1 MLRRFS
7 TNFAIFAIVFD
18 LIIVVFSL
26 WGINQVRPAFNN
38 LPFVKSIDTA
48 VPIPFSMFVIFPLV
62 WVASMVLN
70 STYDGRKNFRIVDE
84 FTNLTSSF
92 FLAGSVLSGILYLTY
107 RETSRLTFVV
117 FIISTYFLLLNWR
130 ILVRVINRWRHAT
143 QGTSS
148 RILIIGAGPVGRDI
162 ETRIQENSHL
172 DVVLVGFLDD
182 DTKKQSRHT
191 EILGETSA
199 IRSILMREKVTDV
212 VVALPPSA
220 YKRVNNLVKE
230 LDAQAVKIWL
240 VPDYFSLALHHTEIE
255 NFFGIP
261 MVDLRAAA
269 LTEFQRTVKRTFD
282 LVVTLL
288 FMIPVL
294 PILGL
299 ISLAVWIWDG
309 KPVLYTQKRI
319 GENGRVFTIYKFRT
333 MMQNAEEKQRQ
344 VESLDKQGE
353 LIHKKKDDPRITPLG
368 RFLRRLSLDELP
380 QFFNV
385 LKGNMSLVGP
395 RPELPY
401 LVDLYEP
408 WQRKRFSV
416 PQGITGW
423 WQIHGRSDKPMHLHT
438 EDDLYY
444 IQNYSLWLDIQI
456 LIQTLWII
464 IRGRGAY

>member
-1 MLRRFS
+1 
-7 TNFAIFAIVFD
+7 
-18 LIIVVFSL
+18 
-26 WGINQVRPAFNN
+26 
-38 LPFVKSIDTA
+38 
-48 VPIPFSMFVIFPLV
+48 
-62 WVASMVLN
+62 
-70 STYDGRKNFRIVDE
+70 
-84 FTNLTSSF
+84 
-92 FLAGSVLSGILYLTY
+92 
-107 RETSRLTFVV
+107 
-117 FIISTYFLLLNWR
+117 
-130 ILVRVINRWRHAT
+130 
-143 QGTSS
+143 
-148 RILIIGAGPVGRDI
+148 
-162 ETRIQENSHL
+162 
-172 DVVLVGFLDD
+172 
-182 DTKKQSRHT
+182 
-191 EILGETSA
+191 
-199 IRSILMREKVTDV
+199 
-212 VVALPPSA
+212 
-220 YKRVNNLVKE
+220 
-230 LDAQAVKIWL
+230 
-240 VPDYFSLALHHTEIE
+240 
-255 NFFGIP
+255 
-261 MVDLRAAA
+261 VDLRAAA

-294 PILGL
+294 PIMGL

-309 KPVLYTQKRI
+309 KPVFYTQKRI

-333 MMQNAEEKQRQ
+333 MMLNAENLQRQ
-344 VESLDKQGE
+344 VESQDNQGE

-401 LVDLYEP
+401 LVELYKP

-464 IRGRGAY
+464 LRGKGAY